1 MRRNVEAALRYRER
15 ARRKMPWLDTPDY
28 VLRASDGELVC
39 VSEPYKDCSSLRG
52 VFVFRNGEYFQHFN
66 SVGEYDTS
74 KMQKLEDYARERGLV

>member
-28 VLRASDGELVC
+28 VLRASDVELLC

-52 VFVFRNGEYFQHFN
+52 VFVFRDETCINYFS

-74 KMQKLEDYARERGLV
+74 KMQKLEDYASERGLV